1 MGHIHQMLP
10 EHVPE
15 APKGAPRRTVTL
27 TLIGTLVHCWSN
39 NEKSLV
45 LALAL
50 ELGGPPSW
58 SAMQSSP
65 TCSST

>member
-1 MGHIHQMLP
+1 MPAGAMGHIHQMLP

-39 NEKSLV
+39 NE
-45 LALAL
+45 
-50 ELGGPPSW
+50 
-58 SAMQSSP
+58 SP
-65 TCSST
+65 WC